1 MIENLRIRNFA
12 LIDDL
17 RMELSPGFN
26 VITGETGAGKTI
38 IMQAVGLLLGERA
51 SKDVLR
57 SGSESCEISAEIKLG
72 KSLRK
77 SLVFLEDLGI
87 EIPEDEN
94 IILRR
99 TIGASSSRNF
109 INDCP
114 VSLQTL
120 KTLGEI
126 LIDTHGPHEH
136 QSVLKQSVQLDLLDR
151 YAGLENQVSECRRLY
166 SSWKDAIEEKDSFEK
181 DIPDARE
188 EDYLKHSVEEIR
200 SAAPVEKEDED
211 ISSRHRL
218 ISNSQAIIE
227 SAGAA
232 VKILAESEDS
242 MLEKLFEV
250 NRTLLSLEKCDPDK
264 AASFMAETEDIR
276 TRISSLSDSLRDYA
290 GSVEMD
296 EKEFL
301 RIEER
306 IRILSTL
313 KRKYGPE
320 IKDVLKAAEDAE
332 AKLEKIRNTAEIRE
346 KMDAKI
352 AEAKAGLDKAASA
365 LGRRRKAAS
374 AKFAK
379 EVEGELRKLG
389 FAKSAFSVEF
399 STADPGPDGSDRIE
413 FMFSANPGEPPK
425 ALRNVAS
432 SGEIS
437 RVMLALK
444 TVLAAAD
451 SVPILI
457 FDEIDSNIGGTTAS
471 VVGRELAKLAK
482 THQLLC
488 ISHLPQVASEADTHF
503 VVEKSSR
510 AGRTFTSICRIGG
523 KDRIAEIARMLGG
536 TDAALRHAMEMLSV

>member
-87 EIPEDEN
+87 EIPDDEN

-109 INDCP
+109 INDCQ

-136 QSVLKQSVQLDLLDR
+136 QSVLKQPVQLDLLDR
-151 YAGLENQVSECRRLY
+151 YAGIETQVSECSKLY
-166 SSWKDAIEEKDSFEK
+166 SSWKDAIGEKDSFERE
-181 DIPDARE
+181 IPDARE

-218 ISNSQAIIE
+218 ISNSQAILE

-232 VKILAESEDS
+232 AKILAESEDS

-264 AASFMAETEDIR
+264 AASFMAETEEIR
-276 TRISSLSDSLRDYA
+276 TRISSLSDGLRDYA

-306 IRILSTL
+306 IRILATL

-332 AKLEKIRNTAEIRE
+332 AKLEIMRSTAEIRA

-365 LGRRRKAAS
+365 LSRKRKAAS

-379 EVEGELRKLG
+379 EVEAELRKLG

-399 STADPGPDGSDRIE
+399 SVSDPGPDGSDRIE
-413 FMFSANPGEPPK
+413 FMFSANPGEAPK

-444 TVLAAAD
+444 TVLATAD

-471 VVGRELAKLAK
+471 VVGKELAKLAK

-503 VVEKSSR
+503 VVEKSSK

-523 KDRIAEIARMLGG
+523 KDRVSEIARMLGG
-536 TDAALRHAMEMLSV
+536 TDAALKHAMEMLSA

>member
-87 EIPEDEN
+87 EIPDDEN

-109 INDCP
+109 INDCQ

-136 QSVLKQSVQLDLLDR
+136 QSVLKQPVQLDLLDR
-151 YAGLENQVSECRRLY
+151 YAGIETQVSECSKLY
-166 SSWKDAIEEKDSFEK
+166 SSWKDAIGEKDSFERE
-181 DIPDARE
+181 IPVARE
-188 EDYLKHSVEEIR
+188 VDYLKHSVEEIR

-218 ISNSQAIIE
+218 ISNSQAILE

-232 VKILAESEDS
+232 AKILAESEDS

-264 AASFMAETEDIR
+264 AASFMAETEEIR
-276 TRISSLSDSLRDYA
+276 TRISSLSDGLRDYA

-306 IRILSTL
+306 IRILATL

-332 AKLEKIRNTAEIRE
+332 AKLEIMRSTAEIRA

-365 LGRRRKAAS
+365 LSRKRKAAS

-379 EVEGELRKLG
+379 EVEAELRKLG

-399 STADPGPDGSDRIE
+399 SVSDPGPDGSDRIE
-413 FMFSANPGEPPK
+413 FMFSANPGEAPK

-444 TVLAAAD
+444 TVLATAD

-471 VVGRELAKLAK
+471 VVGKELAKLAK

-503 VVEKSSR
+503 VVEKSSK

-523 KDRIAEIARMLGG
+523 KDRVSEIARMLGG
-536 TDAALRHAMEMLSV
+536 TDAALKHAMEMLSA